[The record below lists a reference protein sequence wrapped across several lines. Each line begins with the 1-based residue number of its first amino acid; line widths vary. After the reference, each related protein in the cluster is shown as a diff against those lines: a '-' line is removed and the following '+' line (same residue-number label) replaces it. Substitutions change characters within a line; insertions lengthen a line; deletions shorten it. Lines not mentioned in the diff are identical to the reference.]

1 MNIFQFLDDC
11 QSNRY
16 YTDGKRLTTSC
27 LGLRYL
33 DDLLNIDNPY
43 FAQIVSHIHPT
54 ELQWNKANPSDT
66 ESKKNGKDQES
77 VQLCTTPDQ
86 DTTWESDKNTIKRH
100 KQEPR
105 GQSFP
110 RR

>member
-1 MNIFQFLDDC
+1 MLSLQV
-11 QSNRY
+11 
-16 YTDGKRLTTSC
+16 LTIIKKN
-27 LGLRYL
+27 
-33 DDLLNIDNPY
+33 LLKHLTLPQDIDNPY
-43 FAQIVSHIHPT
+43 FAQMVINIYPT
-54 ELQWNKANPSDT
+54 ELQLNKANHSDT

-77 VQLCTTPDQ
+77 VQLRTTPDQ

-110 RR
+110 GR